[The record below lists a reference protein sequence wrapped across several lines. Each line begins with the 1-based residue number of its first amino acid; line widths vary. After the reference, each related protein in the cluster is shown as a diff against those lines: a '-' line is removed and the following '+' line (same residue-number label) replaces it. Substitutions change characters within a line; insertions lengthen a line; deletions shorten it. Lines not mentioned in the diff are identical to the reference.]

1 MGQLVPWE
9 ELKLIPYYTSQ
20 PYNTQIRRE
29 DIYFNKKI
37 RTKLVR
43 ERVPGEMYCLGL
55 APDIQTRR
63 IKRASGGCSLE
74 TREGSGYRRM

>member
-1 MGQLVPWE
+1 MGPLVPWE
-9 ELKLIPYYTSQ
+9 ELNLISYYTSQ

-37 RTKLVR
+37 RTKLVK
-43 ERVPGEMYCLGL
+43 PGEMYCLGL
-55 APDIQTRR
+55 APDIQIRR